1 MKLSFW
7 VNLLAIKQ
15 LLREKNPLRLFYKH
29 WKERLMAMLH
39 IRGNLTLT
47 QQHLSKQRLALQHF
61 EVAHNFVAFE
71 NPSQSIQ
78 GNVFNQ
84 QR

>member
-15 LLREKNPLRLFYKH
+15 LFWDKNPSLLFFNH
-29 WKERLMAMLH
+29 WKERLIAIVR
-39 IRGNLTLT
+39 IRENLTLT
-47 QQHLSKQRLALQHF
+47 QQHLIKQRMALQHF
-61 EVAHNFVAFE
+61 EVAHNLVAFE